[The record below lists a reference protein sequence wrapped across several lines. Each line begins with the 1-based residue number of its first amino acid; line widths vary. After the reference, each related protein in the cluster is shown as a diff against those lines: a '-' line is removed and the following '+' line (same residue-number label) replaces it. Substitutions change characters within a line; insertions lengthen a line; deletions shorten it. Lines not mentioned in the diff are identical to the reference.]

1 MARVAPRLTRSR
13 HGSRTEHMTSA
24 GEKWT
29 EAYIE
34 AWRSNDPEQIG
45 ALFTD
50 DARYLTSPDAEP
62 RVGRDAIVAG
72 WLDDLD
78 DPGSWSFDWWI
89 VQEDAGFVAVEGRTK
104 YPSERDYLNLW
115 IVRLDAEGR
124 ATAFTEWYMPRPHE
138 D

>member
-1 MARVAPRLTRSR
+1 
-13 HGSRTEHMTSA
+13 MTSA

-45 ALFTD
+45 ALFAV

-62 RVGRDAIVAG
+62 RVGREAIVAG

-78 DPGSWSFDWWI
+78 DPGTWSFEWWI
-89 VQEDAGFVAVEGRTK
+89 VREDADFVAVEGRTK

-124 ATAFTEWYMPRPHE
+124 ATEFTEWFMPRSHE